1 MHCTLIIAHPYPGS
15 FSHVLADLV
24 QKIRAS
30 QNKEVYVIDL
40 YHDQFKPELSQSE
53 LRVYNQGQSLDP
65 LVKTY
70 QSMLTNS
77 DELICVFPIWWYEAP
92 AIFKGFIDKVMM
104 PGFAFEETPLGLKG
118 KLTHILKTSIITTS
132 EVETNF
138 MRNDAG
144 NPIEQTLLK
153 ITFKVCG
160 IESNLKW
167 FNCEHIAS
175 GSLEQRQSFI
185 KEIEEH
191 FIYSL

>member
-15 FSHVLADLV
+15 FSHVLADLI
-24 QKIRAS
+24 KTTRAS

-40 YHDQFKPELSQSE
+40 YQDQFKPQLSQPE

-70 QSMLTNS
+70 QTMLMKS

-104 PGFAFEETPLGLKG
+104 PGFAFEETPLGLEG

-138 MRNDAG
+138 IRNEAG

-153 ITFKVCG
+153 TTFKVCG
-160 IESNLKW
+160 ISSQLKW
-167 FNCEHIAS
+167 LNCEHIAS
-175 GSLEQRQSFI
+175 GTLEQRAAFL
-185 KEIEEH
+185 KEIEQH
-191 FIYSL
+191 LKYS